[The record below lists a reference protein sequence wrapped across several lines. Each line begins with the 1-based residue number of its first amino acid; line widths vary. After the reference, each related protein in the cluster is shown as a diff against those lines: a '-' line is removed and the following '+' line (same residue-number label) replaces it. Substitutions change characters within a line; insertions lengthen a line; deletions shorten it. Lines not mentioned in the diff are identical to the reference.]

1 MSGWSGK
8 SRGGGIGYYL
18 FNLFLKYGGI
28 HLAYFILRFVALYF
42 VFTAPSSVKNLYFY
56 FRKVQGYGVLKSW
69 FSIYLNFVELGE
81 SIIDRMAVVM
91 GMSDKFEFNFEDE
104 PVLRKSVE
112 SSEGCLMISA
122 HVGNWQVAQA
132 FLNRFSKNRVNIV
145 MLDVESEKIK
155 QFIKSSSGGE
165 NVNIIAMNKEMDYL
179 LDLVKA
185 FKNKEVICLHG
196 DRFIEGSRIAEIEFM
211 SLKADF
217 PVGPFELAKKFKVP
231 ASFTFVMK
239 TGRTKYSFYATSAK
253 VYDNLPLMMAD
264 YSVSLENVMKKFPL
278 QWFNYHSFWKIQQ

>member
-8 SRGGGIGYYL
+8 SRGGGTGYYL
-18 FNLFLKYGGI
+18 FNLFLKFGGI
-28 HLAYFILRFVALYF
+28 HLAYLILRFVALYF
-42 VFTAPSSVKNLYFY
+42 VITAPSSVKNLYFY
-56 FRKVQGYGVLKSW
+56 FRNVHGYGVFKSC

-104 PVLRKSVE
+104 PILRKSVE

-132 FLNRFSKNRVNIV
+132 FLHRFNKNKVNIV

-155 QFIKSSSGGE
+155 QFIKNSTGGE

-185 FKNKEVICLHG
+185 FKNREVVCLHG
-196 DRFIEGSRIAEIEFM
+196 DRFLEGSRIAEVDFM
-211 SLKADF
+211 SMKADL
-217 PVGPFELAKKFKVP
+217 PVGPFALAKKFKVP

-239 TGRTKYSFYATSAK
+239 TGRTKYSFYATQAK
-253 VYDNLPLMMAD
+253 VYDSEADIMAD
-264 YSVSLENVMKKFPL
+264 YVSALENVIRKYPL
-278 QWFNYHSFWKIQQ
+278 QWFNYHPFWKEQK